1 MTLIVDDPGE
11 RVSNGRR
18 PAATSA
24 SQKLWIY
31 AGHHARSSHFGVPS
45 EIQKGL
51 LY

>member
-24 SQKLWIY
+24 YQKLWIY
-31 AGHHARSSHFGVPS
+31 AGHHARSSHGVLK
-45 EIQKGL
+45 IQKGGL
-51 LY
+51 RI